1 MNEQKKTVRD
11 WLNELPEP
19 IRTRAVRNENGEY
32 TNRIVYSLKEALQ
45 IAFYWI
51 ETEEGESYWLMGSY
65 GNYSEAC
72 ALLGETL
79 QTEHTEPEQEEL
91 ITDSLLESVKHKIAQ
106 EEYSQYR
113 WWDLTES
120 QKAHEVDRVAIRYA
134 ELVNN
139 QKQ

>member
-19 IRTRAVRNENGEY
+19 IRTRA
-32 TNRIVYSLKEALQ
+32 LKNLDVNYANLIRGTIEDAL
-45 IAFYWI
+45 FLFCDWTETTEGSDYWYLVNI
-51 ETEEGESYWLMGSY
+51 C
-65 GNYSEAC
+65 NYSKAC

-79 QTEHTEPEQEEL
+79 QTEQTEPEQPEL

-113 WWDLTES
+113 WWDLSDS
-120 QKAHEVDRVAIRYA
+120 QKAHEVDKVAIRYA